1 MYKKIYLVLLSLL
14 LIPLSFSSLYNPDEY
29 TSLYLPFDNCAG
41 VTVSDSSLFNNN
53 GVVGNNTKWV
63 GYSNC
68 INGCCLSFDGVNDYV
83 SIPDDSSL
91 DFTENMSI
99 AMWYKAETGTQY
111 FLEKGF
117 GTETNEP
124 NYEII
129 VNRPSNYQFAF
140 RDGTTLRSAGT
151 SSVYDDNNFHC
162 LVIAKN
168 STNVIFY
175 YDDSVEV
182 EASAYTMNTNNN
194 PLILGYGHSPL
205 TYSNFTIDELIIENT
220 TVNSSWVD
228 NYCGALPDSCLLCNE
243 WYYNN
248 TCENEYAQFV
258 RNCPDSSTCSNTSY
272 YIKTDYCSK
281 EYNKSQGIFTQEYKI
296 YNSKSVCDTGLIKSI
311 DNPIT
316 RCDTHLDVPVDCS
329 NTNITHSLKVYVD
342 YIDII
347 GKDNSKNFETKLCS
361 PLNDCL
367 QDSLETCN
375 NGKNGNI
382 TVSRYTTADGGDSID
397 TAFIIDNVNCSV
409 NKAWYISIGASEG
422 WYQHGIIGTSN
433 YVCSKSC
440 GGTKCLTEGLIEYSV
455 EEFIDCSINETSKTL
470 CDYGC
475 NQATGECLES
485 TESDD
490 GSSWIDDGS
499 DLNYWLNMLIKP
511 SETMKFIISLFV
523 SSVLGIIGISLTKD
537 RNVFLFL
544 VGFAIGFMFFVLI
557 GWIPVIII
565 LIMVFM
571 VLVYGGLKAL
581 K

>member
-1 MYKKIYLVLLSLL
+1 
-14 LIPLSFSSLYNPDEY
+14 
-29 TSLYLPFDNCAG
+29 
-41 VTVSDSSLFNNN
+41 
-53 GVVGNNTKWV
+53 
-63 GYSNC
+63 
-68 INGCCLSFDGVNDYV
+68 
-83 SIPDDSSL
+83 
-91 DFTENMSI
+91 
-99 AMWYKAETGTQY
+99 
-111 FLEKGF
+111 
-117 GTETNEP
+117 
-124 NYEII
+124 
-129 VNRPSNYQFAF
+129 
-140 RDGTTLRSAGT
+140 
-151 SSVYDDNNFHC
+151 
-162 LVIAKN
+162 
-168 STNVIFY
+168 
-175 YDDSVEV
+175 
-182 EASAYTMNTNNN
+182 
-194 PLILGYGHSPL
+194 
-205 TYSNFTIDELIIENT
+205 
-220 TVNSSWVD
+220 
-228 NYCGALPDSCLLCNE
+228 
-243 WYYNN
+243 
-248 TCENEYAQFV
+248 
-258 RNCPDSSTCSNTSY
+258 
-272 YIKTDYCSK
+272 
-281 EYNKSQGIFTQEYKI
+281 
-296 YNSKSVCDTGLIKSI
+296 
-311 DNPIT
+311 
-316 RCDTHLDVPVDCS
+316 
-329 NTNITHSLKVYVD
+329 
-342 YIDII
+342 
-347 GKDNSKNFETKLCS
+347 
-361 PLNDCL
+361 
-367 QDSLETCN
+367 
-375 NGKNGNI
+375 
-382 TVSRYTTADGGDSID
+382 
-397 TAFIIDNVNCSV
+397 VNCSV